1 MEAHVRMK
9 SKYPYIVIFFS
20 LVVALFLLAGAVTA
34 QDAPGTQ
41 RTTLMQYAIEERPVL
56 AELLTTAGL
65 APTLSGSTAY
75 TLLAPPEETLKRL
88 KGQSTDKIRAILAMH
103 IIKGSYKAADFKEG
117 AQIKTSGGESLT
129 VCRKKGVT
137 LLNGVG
143 LNAID
148 REMRN
153 GVVQE
158 LNGVLQP

>member
-9 SKYPYIVIFFS
+9 SNHAYSIFF
-20 LVVALFLLAGAVTA
+20 LMIVTLFLPTGIVTA
-34 QDAPGTQ
+34 QDTPQAQ
-41 RTTLMQYAIEERPVL
+41 RITLMQYAIEQRPVL

-65 APTLSGSTAY
+65 APTLSGSTTY

-88 KGQSTDKIRAILAMH
+88 KGQSDEKVRAVLAMH

-117 AQIKTSGGESLT
+117 AQIKTSGGELLT

-143 LNAID
+143 LNAVD
-148 REMRN
+148 RETRN

-158 LNGVLQP
+158 LNGMLQP